1 MYTSSLLLNI
11 AIIGV
16 NQPTLLVIKEHLER
30 SFKNHNL
37 AFTANSIESAKN
49 LFLSHQPN
57 LLILDIDNP
66 NHKATFDFLE
76 QQETFNFKI
85 IFISE
90 IIHQDFSRAFNDFP
104 LINYLLKPIRSE
116 LLDRAIEKAI
126 VQLEE
131 QHILMKHAIGNS
143 PQALASSLSEKTASK
158 DKTITLPLTKGRSRI
173 ISQRDII
180 RCESMGDLCLIVL
193 QRENEEEKL
202 TLNMSLKNCLN
213 LLDPTLF
220 YRVHYQHIVNMNY
233 VASVNQRQRLEVALS
248 NGEKIPMA
256 RRRKSELLERY
267 SAV

>member
-30 SFKNHNL
+30 SFKNHNIV
-37 AFTANSIESAKN
+37 FTSDAIESTDN

-57 LLILDIDNP
+57 LLILILDGLNNKGI
-66 NHKATFDFLE
+66 FDFLE
-76 QQETFNFKI
+76 QQKRFDFKI
-85 IFISE
+85 IFISDT
-90 IIHQDFSRAFNDFP
+90 ISPDFSRLFNDFP
-104 LINYLLKPIRSE
+104 VINYLLKPIRSE
-116 LLDRAIEKAI
+116 LFDRAIEKAI
-126 VQLEE
+126 VQLKE
-131 QHILMKHAIGNS
+131 QRILVKHAIGIS
-143 PQALASSLSEKTASK
+143 QQALASSPFETASK
-158 DKTITLPLTKGRSRI
+158 YKTITLLLTKGRSRI

-202 TLNMSLKNCLN
+202 TLYMSLKNCLN

-220 YRVHYQHIVNMNY
+220 YRVHYQHIVNLNY
-233 VASVNQRQRLEVALS
+233 VASVNQRHPLEVALS

-256 RRRKSELLERY
+256 RRRKNELLERY